1 MAAAR
6 PTLRE
11 WVLGLVDRN
20 ELGLAWVDRDH
31 SCFSIP
37 WGRSPGACDLIQRWA
52 TVFGKDTGTEDFAKW
67 KHGLRCAL
75 DTQFTYKS
83 EGIERSQRR
92 LYNRTRPAKSKA
104 SPSSQSQASPSS
116 QIHTSPSS
124 QSQASPSSQFHTS
137 PSSQS
142 QASPSSQFHTSP
154 SSQSQGSPFYQFHT
168 STASTPTL
176 LDPLDDLEDL
186 TAEFAPNPHLPV
198 QESERAGSITSTFCF
213 NGMMDSLGA
222 AGPEPSAENRHVD
235 FVNSVSEVTEAEM
248 FVAAVNPYT
257 QIQQMAVTNLEFTVL
272 YRGSEV
278 FKTVTGTSRCIICHD
293 PPQSS
298 VPSPPQDMAVIS
310 LPPPVGY
317 DEQRRLTAR
326 ILEPL
331 ARISADVGGVVLEV
345 DRHGLYATR
354 HALSRVYWSGP
365 STPRHAASVKLP
377 RGERVCLF
385 NVATFVQDL
394 IQFMK
399 GSPPRPQPSFE
410 ILLCFGQDWPN
421 GKMAEKLIMVQVQH
435 NLARLLVDIARQGG
449 ASSLDGSTVRLQI
462 SDPLSNEMM
471 DVDQLDE
478 VLKWINDDGG
488 HQ

>member
-11 WVLGLVDRN
+11 WVLGLVDRS
-20 ELGLAWVDRDH
+20 ELGLAWVDRH
-31 SCFSIP
+31 HLCFSVP
-37 WGRSPGACDLIQRWA
+37 WGRSPGACDFIQRWA

-75 DTQFTYKS
+75 DSQFTYQS
-83 EGIERSQRR
+83 EGIDRPQRR
-92 LYNRTRPAKSKA
+92 LYNSTRPAKSKA

-116 QIHTSPSS
+116 QSQTSPSS
-124 QSQASPSSQFHTS
+124 QSQASPFNQLYTS

-142 QASPSSQFHTSP
+142 QASPFNQL
-154 SSQSQGSPFYQFHT
+154 HT
-168 STASTPTL
+168 STVSTPTL
-176 LDPLDDLEDL
+176 PDPLDDLEDL

-198 QESERAGSITSTFCF
+198 QESEAVGSMFCF

-235 FVNSVSEVTEAEM
+235 FVNSVSEVTETEM
-248 FVAAVNPYT
+248 FVATAAIPCT
-257 QIQQMAVTNLEFTVL
+257 QTLQMAVTDLDFKVL

-278 FKTVTGTSRCIICHD
+278 FKAVTRTNRCIICHD

-298 VPSPPQDMAVIS
+298 VPSPPQDTAVIS
-310 LPPPVGY
+310 LPPPVGFN
-317 DEQRRLTAR
+317 EQQRLTAR

-331 ARISADVGGVVLEV
+331 ARMSADMGGVVLEV

-365 STPRHAASVKLP
+365 STPRHAAPVKLP

-385 NVATFVQDL
+385 NLETFMQEL

-410 ILLCFGQDWPN
+410 ILLCFGQEWPN
-421 GKMAEKLIMVQVQH
+421 GTLAEKLIMVQVQH
-435 NLARLLVDIARQGG
+435 SLARLLVELARQGG

-471 DVDQLDE
+471 DVDQMDDF
-478 VLKWINDDGG
+478 LKWINADSG